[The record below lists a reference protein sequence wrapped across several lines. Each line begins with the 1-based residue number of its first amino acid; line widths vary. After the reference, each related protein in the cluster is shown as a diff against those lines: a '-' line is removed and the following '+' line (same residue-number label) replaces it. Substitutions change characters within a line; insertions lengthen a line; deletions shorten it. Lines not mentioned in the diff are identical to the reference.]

1 MGTEREIP
9 KRKVVLSCALT
20 GVLTDPQQ
28 HKVPVTPSEMA
39 DHAEQAWNAGA
50 AIVHLH
56 FRDQRP
62 GRGAW
67 PTWQPE
73 VAGEIAAAIRAR
85 CPQMLLNFS
94 TGVFGPDISG
104 PLACLEAGRP
114 ELAALNAGTLNY
126 LKLRA
131 GGEWAWP
138 PMVFDNPVAK
148 VQQFLDVMQACGT
161 HPEFE
166 CFDVGIVRSVGMF
179 IKNGMLKPEMGRAE
193 YNLVMGVASGMPCD
207 ADLLALLPQWMAP
220 NSVWQATLI
229 GRAEIWPVH
238 QKTAD
243 LGGMLRSGLED
254 TFYLPNGERASG
266 NGALITELARCAANA
281 GRAIASP
288 QEARALLGLRA

>member
-1 MGTEREIP
+1 MGQMPSWDPDVAES
-9 KRKVVLSCALT
+9 VVNAIRDACPGVIINLTT
-20 GVLTDPQQ
+20 GVVGKDIFGPLDCIRRVKP
-28 HKVPVTPSEMA
+28 
-39 DHAEQAWNAGA
+39 
-50 AIVHLH
+50 
-56 FRDQRP
+56 
-62 GRGAW
+62 
-67 PTWQPE
+67 
-73 VAGEIAAAIRAR
+73 EIAA
-85 CPQMLLNFS
+85 C
-94 TGVFGPDISG
+94 
-104 PLACLEAGRP
+104 
-114 ELAALNAGTLNY
+114 NAGSLNY
-126 LKLRA
+126 LKIKED
-131 GGEWAWP
+131 GQWAWP
-138 PMVFDNPVAK
+138 PMVFDNPVSK